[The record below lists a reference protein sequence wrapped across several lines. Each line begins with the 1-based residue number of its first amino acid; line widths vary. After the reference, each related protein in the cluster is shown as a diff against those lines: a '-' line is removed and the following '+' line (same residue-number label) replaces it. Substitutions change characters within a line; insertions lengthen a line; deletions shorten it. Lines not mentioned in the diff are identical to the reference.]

1 MNWGHHTRKS
11 LGFIAFL
18 GFVLTGT
25 YNAVVINSD
34 SSISSNDIRFVKR
47 LDEVYGVVTP
57 GRMVAAS
64 TTIKKLKKEDFK
76 ADPIVQ
82 VVRKLDSAPAIAK
95 ADAPKEEPAVVAAA
109 VQEELELNLMEVINP
124 KKWPQGLQS
133 NQFTG
138 NLSTNGGVIESLSV
152 SLPNGEGISVEF
164 SEMSGNVF
172 EYDYDGDVFSGML
185 YQVDQNSYMVTLTNG
200 PMEGTRLRFS
210 RPAEA
215 QEAQG
220 DVQQEVAQDQPV
232 DTGNFGATEQ
242 QPPQPMAEP
251 DPISAYDQAVQAQAS
266 SYNMEQP
273 QI

>member
-34 SSISSNDIRFVKR
+34 SSISSKDIRFVKR

-64 TTIKKLKKEDFK
+64 TTIKKLKNEDLK

-82 VVRKLDSAPAIAK
+82 IVRKLDSAPTIAK
-95 ADAPKEEPAVVAAA
+95 ADAPKDEPAAVAAA
-109 VQEELELNLMEVINP
+109 VQEELELSLMEVINP
-124 KKWPQGLQS
+124 KKWPQGLAAGS
-133 NQFTG
+133 FSG

-172 EYDYDGDVFSGML
+172 EYDFDGEVFSGML

-200 PMEGTRLRFS
+200 PMEGTRLRFN
-210 RPAEA
+210 RPTET
-215 QEAQG
+215 QDLQL
-220 DVQQEVAQDQPV
+220 DVQQEVAQEQPV
-232 DTGNFGATEQ
+232 DSGNFGAEQ
-242 QPPQPMAEP
+242 VPPQTIVEP

-273 QI
+273 QT